1 MSDSAGGSGGGD
13 GDDDSA
19 MTPMQVAQMTCD
31 EILEEV
37 NEKKFPTDDVSRGMN
52 EDDKGPYQFVFLQ
65 ECEYMNALLY
75 EMVKGLQ
82 ETTFPSR
89 SMPGHL
95 TRAWVVE
102 MCTLPT
108 RMYGSQNDTHIL
120 S

>member
-1 MSDSAGGSGGGD
+1 MIQMQPLGGFVRGPPGPRARSPHFRESIAIAGGSGGGD
-13 GDDDSA
+13 GDDDAS
-19 MTPMQVAQMTCD
+19 MSPMAIAQMTCD

-82 ETTFPSR
+82 E
-89 SMPGHL
+89 L
-95 TRAWVVE
+95 E
-102 MCTLPT
+102 ML
-108 RMYGSQNDTHIL
+108 
-120 S
+120 